1 MCGITG
7 IYNPQITEE
16 KNSSLALSQRV
27 TKMTSSL
34 SSRGPDGN
42 GIFVSDSIA
51 LGHVRLSILD
61 TSSAGAQ
68 PMSLSNS
75 GLTISYNGECYNF
88 RELRQSLQSL
98 GCVFSSGS
106 DTEVI
111 LHAYEKWG
119 LQGLKRLEGIFAL
132 ALWDAPKKR
141 LILMRDRL
149 GVKPLYYGDS
159 LFGLAFGS
167 EIKAVLAAGC
177 LDTSINDQSLSEYM
191 WFGNTLQ
198 DRSFY
203 TGISQLEP
211 GHWLIFEEGIATI
224 HEPWWRIEEWL
235 DNPLVSSDKS
245 SAAIQV
251 RDTLDL
257 SVNRQLVSDVPI
269 GLFLSG
275 GIDSSAIAGSVGNS
289 RVKDINTFAAEF
301 DFSGNSS
308 ELSKAILVAKMF
320 DLSHN
325 DIKIS
330 GQDMPSVIYKLA
342 KAHDEPFADAA
353 NLALYAMCKELPE
366 HIKVILQGDGG
377 DELFGGYRRYAM
389 LRNAK
394 FWRMCPRLASS
405 VIHLLGS
412 NGRRLSRMI
421 DTLGCEDSAV
431 MMALLLTIESPRL
444 PPDRFF
450 TLEKRS
456 HLRNTTDPF
465 LAYRF
470 ASERFKNCD
479 AVQKML
485 LTDLTTQLPSQF
497 LPKVDRA
504 SMAAGIEA
512 RVPFLD
518 ENLVK
523 LAINIPSNWK
533 ANGVQKKIIL
543 RDSQRFRLPG
553 SILDSPKAG
562 FGVPYQQWLRTS
574 LYEFSK
580 EKILDFS
587 ILSRWDIDVSVV
599 ERALIEHKS
608 GKFDHGFM
616 LWKILQLALFQPSM
630 QSSANQPYP

>member
-7 IYNPQITEE
+7 IYAPQMAE
-16 KNSSLALSQRV
+16 KEGLSLAISQRV
-27 TKMTSSL
+27 TQMANSL
-34 SSRGPDGN
+34 SLRGPDGN

-68 PMSLSNS
+68 PMSLSNT

-88 RELRQSLQSL
+88 RELRQELQSL

-111 LHAYEKWG
+111 LKKKKKWG

-132 ALWDAPKKR
+132 ALWDASNKR

-149 GVKPLYYGDS
+149 GVKPLYYGES
-159 LFGLAFGS
+159 IFGLAFGS

-191 WFGNTLQ
+191 WFGNTHQ

-211 GHWLIFEEGIATI
+211 GHWLIFEEGHEAVL
-224 HEPWWRIEEWL
+224 EPWWQIEEWL

-245 SAAIQV
+245 STTIQV

-289 RVKDINTFAAEF
+289 RVKHINTFAAEF
-301 DFSGNSS
+301 DFSGNLS
-308 ELSKAILVAKMF
+308 ELSKAALIAKIF

-325 DIKIS
+325 EIKIY
-330 GQDMPSVIYKLA
+330 GHDMPSVIHELA

-353 NLALYAMCKELPE
+353 NLALYAMCKELPD
-366 HIKVILQGDGG
+366 HIKVVLQGDGG
-377 DELFGGYRRYAM
+377 DELFGGYRRYAI

-394 FWRMCPRLASS
+394 LWRMCPRSS
-405 VIHLLGS
+405 SSALYSLGS

-421 DTLGCEDSAV
+421 DTLGCEDPAV
-431 MMALLLTIESPRL
+431 MMALLLTMESPRL
-444 PPDRFF
+444 PPERFF
-450 TLEKRS
+450 TPEKRN

-470 ASERFKNCD
+470 ASKRFKD
-479 AVQKML
+479 YDIVQKML

-497 LPKVDRA
+497 LHMVDRA
-504 SMAAGIEA
+504 TMASGIEA

-523 LAINIPSNWK
+523 LAINIPSIWK
-533 ANGVQKKIIL
+533 ARGVQKKIIL
-543 RDSQRFRLPG
+543 RDSQRLRLPG

-574 LYEFSK
+574 LYEFAK
-580 EKILDFS
+580 EKILDVTTV
-587 ILSRWDIDVSVV
+587 SRWDLDVSVV
-599 ERALIEHKS
+599 EKALKEHKS

-616 LWKILQLALFQPSM
+616 LWKILQLALFQPYI
-630 QSSANQPYP
+630 QSKVN